1 MAKKTIEDTSPAPTG
16 EVTQENSTTAPGA
29 VVTTPAEDTAKQEQE
44 AIKQA
49 ELEAQKLAEETAN
62 KEQEAAK
69 QTELEAQ
76 KLSEEN
82 AKQEQEAAKQ
92 AELEAKRLA
101 EENAKKEQE
110 ALKQAELEANRLA
123 EEYANKELEVNARL
137 INGYEYRGRKYNFT
151 DNMPLKVNLDGQIM
165 SQEEIM
171 SNTDVLE
178 SMIDSKN
185 IFIKEI

>member
-1 MAKKTIEDTSPAPTG
+1 
-16 EVTQENSTTAPGA
+16 
-29 VVTTPAEDTAKQEQE
+29 
-44 AIKQA
+44 
-49 ELEAQKLAEETAN
+49 
-62 KEQEAAK
+62 
-69 QTELEAQ
+69 
-76 KLSEEN
+76 EEN
-82 AKQEQEAAKQ
+82 AKKEQEAAKQ

-110 ALKQAELEANRLA
+110 ALKQAELEVKRLA
-123 EEYANKELEVNARL
+123 EEYAKKELEVNARL

-151 DNMPLKVNLDGQIM
+151 ANMPLKVNLDGQIM
-165 SQEEIM
+165 SQVEIM